1 LSNSKS
7 YDNSFSEIGQASA
20 ETLFSEFTEV
30 SLIRET
36 ESHQLFRAKR
46 YGRWYLLKAL
56 PPALRDSEI
65 HLQMLH
71 KEMEVLMQLQ
81 HPGIV
86 DCLGMEHLD
95 DYTDSEGNTISV
107 GPCIILEYIDGET
120 LVEAIKENSLP
131 FSSLTFSTFI
141 DELLDA
147 LAYMHSSGITHRDLK
162 PSNIMLTHN
171 GQHVKIIDFS
181 LADTNSHAILKQ
193 PSGTRKY
200 ISPEQETMTTS
211 DVRNDIYSLGVI
223 LDELLKGNPSIF
235 NHQSSIF
242 KKIAR
247 RCQLPINQRYPNIA
261 ALKADLARHSRRASR
276 LRWAAILMPFFLL
289 LIFSMFQFFNSY
301 KQNRIPRLTSKAIEQ
316 LEDSIVAT
324 GLTQHID
331 TLSRWEYL
339 DPKVNEKILS
349 VNAFIYV
356 YAETELPNCTES
368 ERTDILC
375 QMLDRWQ
382 TWHDH
387 IVRQAKF
394 LISKSEKDNK

>member
-1 LSNSKS
+1 MNN
-7 YDNSFSEIGQASA
+7 DNSYSEFTEEAILGINPQ
-20 ETLFSEFTEV
+20 FTEV
-30 SLIRET
+30 SLVKET
-36 ESHQLFRAKR
+36 ESHQLYRAKR

-56 PPALRDSEI
+56 PTSLRESEF

-86 DCLGMEHLD
+86 DCLGLEHLD
-95 DYTDSEGNTISV
+95 DYTDSEDNLISV

-120 LVEAIKENSLP
+120 LAEHLSSSPREGWEGAIA
-131 FSSLTFSTFI
+131 
-141 DELLDA
+141 ELLDA

-171 GQHVKIIDFS
+171 GLHVKIIDFS

-200 ISPEQETMTTS
+200 ISQEQATSTTP

-223 LDELLKGNPSIF
+223 LDELPLKGCW
-235 NHQSSIF
+235 

-247 RCQLPINQRYPNIA
+247 RCKRPIEQRYPNIA
-261 ALKADLARHSRRASR
+261 ALQADIARYQHRASR
-276 LRWAAILMPFFLL
+276 LRWAAALLPLFLFL
-289 LIFSMFQFFNSY
+289 TFSTFQLFNLY
-301 KQNRIPRLTSKAIEQ
+301 KQNRNPRLTAKAIEQ
-316 LEDSIVAT
+316 VEDSIKAT
-324 GLTQHID
+324 GLIEHID

-349 VNAFIYV
+349 VNAFIYD
-356 YAETELPNCTES
+356 YAESKLTDCNDR
-368 ERTDILC
+368 ERTDILY

-382 TWHDH
+382 TWHDD
-387 IVRQAKF
+387 IVGKVKP
-394 LISKSEKDNK
+394 LIQNKD

>member
-1 LSNSKS
+1 MNN
-7 YDNSFSEIGQASA
+7 DNSY
-20 ETLFSEFTEV
+20 SEFTEEAILGINPQFTDV
-30 SLIRET
+30 SLVKET
-36 ESHQLFRAKR
+36 ESHQLYRAKR

-56 PPALRDSEI
+56 PTSLRESEF

-81 HPGIV
+81 HPVIV
-86 DCLGMEHLD
+86 DCMGLEHLD
-95 DYTDSEGNTISV
+95 DYTDSEGNLISV
-107 GPCIILEYIDGET
+107 GPCIVLEYIDGET
-120 LVEAIKENSLP
+120 LAEKLN
-131 FSSLTFSTFI
+131 SSLFDGSW
-141 DELLDA
+141 DGAVAELLDA
-147 LAYMHSSGITHRDLK
+147 LAYMHSAGITHRDLK

-181 LADTNSHAILKQ
+181 LADTNSHTILKQ

-200 ISPEQETMTTS
+200 ISPEQATATTP

-223 LDELLKGNPSIF
+223 LDELPLKGYW
-235 NHQSSIF
+235 

-247 RCQLPINQRYPNIA
+247 RCKRPIEQRYPNIA
-261 ALKADLARHSRRASR
+261 VLQADIARYQRHASR
-276 LRWAAILMPFFLL
+276 LRWAAALLPLFLFL
-289 LIFSMFQFFNSY
+289 TFSTFQFFNLY
-301 KQNRIPRLTSKAIEQ
+301 KQNRIPRLTSRALEQ
-316 LEDSIVAT
+316 LEDSIKAT
-324 GLTQHID
+324 GLTEHID

-339 DPKVNEKILS
+339 DPMVNEKILS
-349 VNAFIYV
+349 VNAFIYD
-356 YAETELPNCTES
+356 YAETKLTDCTDR

-394 LISKSEKDNK
+394 LIPKKRE

>member
-1 LSNSKS
+1 MSNNKS

-20 ETLFSEFTEV
+20 ETLFSQFTEV

-120 LVEAIKENSLP
+120 LEETIKDNSSFFTLH
-131 FSSLTFSTFI
+131 SSFL

-200 ISPEQETMTTS
+200 ISPEQETMTTP

-247 RCQLPINQRYPNIA
+247 RCQLPIDQRYPNIA

-289 LIFSMFQFFNSY
+289 LTFSMFQFFNSY

-316 LEDSIVAT
+316 LEDSIAAT

-375 QMLDRWQ
+375 QMLDHWQ

-394 LISKSEKDNK
+394 LISKSEKDNR

>member
-1 LSNSKS
+1 MSNSKS

-20 ETLFSEFTEV
+20 ETLFSQFTEV
-30 SLIRET
+30 SLIKET

-56 PPALRDSEI
+56 PPALRKSEF

-120 LVEAIKENSLP
+120 LAETIKDNSSFFTLH
-131 FSSLTFSTFI
+131 SSFL

-181 LADTNSHAILKQ
+181 LADTNSHAILKR

-200 ISPEQETMTTS
+200 ISPEQETMTTP

-289 LIFSMFQFFNSY
+289 LTFSMFQFFNSY

-316 LEDSIVAT
+316 LEDSIAAT

-382 TWHDH
+382 SWHDH

-394 LISKSEKDNK
+394 LISKSEKANR

>member
-1 LSNSKS
+1 MNK
-7 YDNSFSEIGQASA
+7 DISFSD
-20 ETLFSEFTEV
+20 FSEETIQGISPQFTEV
-30 SLIRET
+30 SLLKET
-36 ESHQLFRAKR
+36 ESHQLYRAKR

-56 PPALRDSEI
+56 PPAMRNSEF
-65 HLQMLH
+65 HLQMLN

-95 DYTDSEGNTISV
+95 DYTNSEGNTISV
-107 GPCIILEYIDGET
+107 GPCIVLEYIDGET
-120 LVEAIKENSLP
+120 LAEKLNSSPLGGVWEGA
-131 FSSLTFSTFI
+131 I

-162 PSNIMLTHN
+162 PSNIMLTNN

-200 ISPEQETMTTS
+200 ISPEQSTATTP
-211 DVRNDIYSLGVI
+211 DIRNDIYSLGVI
-223 LDELLKGNPSIF
+223 LDELPLKGYW
-235 NHQSSIF
+235 
-242 KKIAR
+242 KKIAHH
-247 RCQLPINQRYPNIA
+247 CQLPVDQRYTNIA
-261 ALKADLARHSRRASR
+261 ALQADMARHSRRATR
-276 LRWAAILMPFFLL
+276 LRWAAILLPLFLL
-289 LIFSMFQFFNSY
+289 FVFSTFYFFDLY
-301 KQNRIPRLTSKAIEQ
+301 KQNRIPRLTSRALEQ
-316 LEDSIVAT
+316 LEDSINAT
-324 GLTQHID
+324 GLTEHID

-349 VNAFIYV
+349 VNAFIYD
-356 YAETELPNCTES
+356 YAETQLTDCTDRQ
-368 ERTDILC
+368 RTDILL

-387 IVRQAKF
+387 IVRQAKQ
-394 LISKSEKDNK
+394 LMPQQR

>member
-1 LSNSKS
+1 MSNNKS

-20 ETLFSEFTEV
+20 ETLFSQFTEV

-120 LVEAIKENSLP
+120 LEETIKDNSSFFTLH
-131 FSSLTFSTFI
+131 SSFL

-200 ISPEQETMTTS
+200 ISPEQETMTTP

-223 LDELLKGNPSIF
+223 LDELLNGNPSIF

-247 RCQLPINQRYPNIA
+247 RCQLPIDQRYPNIA

-289 LIFSMFQFFNSY
+289 LTFSMFQFFNSY

-316 LEDSIVAT
+316 LEDSIAAT

-375 QMLDRWQ
+375 QMLDHWQ

-394 LISKSEKDNK
+394 LISKSEKDNR

>member
-1 LSNSKS
+1 MMSNSKS

-20 ETLFSEFTEV
+20 ETLFSQFTEV

-120 LVEAIKENSLP
+120 LEETIKDNSSFFTLH
-131 FSSLTFSTFI
+131 SSFLN
-141 DELLDA
+141 ELLDA

-200 ISPEQETMTTS
+200 ISPEQETMTTP

-247 RCQLPINQRYPNIA
+247 RCQLPIDQRYPNIA

-289 LIFSMFQFFNSY
+289 LTFSMFQFFNSY

-316 LEDSIVAT
+316 LEDSIAAT

-375 QMLDRWQ
+375 QMLDHWQ

-394 LISKSEKDNK
+394 LISKSEKANR

>member
-1 LSNSKS
+1 MMSNNKS

-20 ETLFSEFTEV
+20 ETLFSQFTEV
-30 SLIRET
+30 SLIKET

-120 LVEAIKENSLP
+120 LEETIKDNSSFFTLH
-131 FSSLTFSTFI
+131 SSFLN
-141 DELLDA
+141 ELLDA

-200 ISPEQETMTTS
+200 ISPEQETMFTP

-247 RCQLPINQRYPNIA
+247 RCQLPIDQRYPNIA

-316 LEDSIVAT
+316 LEDSIAAT

-375 QMLDRWQ
+375 QMLDHWQ

-394 LISKSEKDNK
+394 LISKSEKANR

>member
-1 LSNSKS
+1 MSNNKS

-20 ETLFSEFTEV
+20 ETLFSQFTEV

-120 LVEAIKENSLP
+120 LEETIKDNSSFFTLH
-131 FSSLTFSTFI
+131 SSFL

-200 ISPEQETMTTS
+200 ISPEQETMTTP

-247 RCQLPINQRYPNIA
+247 RCQLPIDQRYPNIA
-261 ALKADLARHSRRASR
+261 ALKADVARHSRRASR

-316 LEDSIVAT
+316 LEDSIAAT

-375 QMLDRWQ
+375 QMLDHWQ
-382 TWHDH
+382 SWHDH

-394 LISKSEKDNK
+394 LISKSEKANK

>member
-1 LSNSKS
+1 MSNSKS
-7 YDNSFSEIGQASA
+7 YDNSFSEIGHASA
-20 ETLFSEFTEV
+20 ETLFSQFTEV
-30 SLIRET
+30 SLIKET

-120 LVEAIKENSLP
+120 LEETIKDNSSFFTLH
-131 FSSLTFSTFI
+131 SSFL

-200 ISPEQETMTTS
+200 ISPEQETMTTP

-316 LEDSIVAT
+316 LEDSIAAT

-339 DPKVNEKILS
+339 DPKVNEKILAYS
-349 VNAFIYV
+349 SFCRV
-356 YAETELPNCTES
+356 
-368 ERTDILC
+368 ILSS
-375 QMLDRWQ
+375 R
-382 TWHDH
+382 
-387 IVRQAKF
+387 
-394 LISKSEKDNK
+394 

>member
-1 LSNSKS
+1 MSNNKS

-20 ETLFSEFTEV
+20 ETLFSQFTEV
-30 SLIRET
+30 SLIKET

-120 LVEAIKENSLP
+120 LAETIKDNSSFFTLH
-131 FSSLTFSTFI
+131 SSFFN
-141 DELLDA
+141 ELLDA

-200 ISPEQETMTTS
+200 ISPEQETMTS
-211 DVRNDIYSLGVI
+211 PDVRNDIYSLGVI

-235 NHQSSIF
+235 NHQSSII

-247 RCQLPINQRYPNIA
+247 RCQLPIDQRYPNIA
-261 ALKADLARHSRRASR
+261 ALKADVAQHSRRASR
-276 LRWAAILMPFFLL
+276 LRWAAILIIPIILL
-289 LIFSMFQFFNSY
+289 LAISGAVWHNY
-301 KQNRIPRLTSKAIEQ
+301 YVQNRIPRLTSKAIEQ
-316 LEDSIVAT
+316 LEDSIAAT

-339 DPKVNEKILS
+339 DPEVNEKILS

-356 YAETELPNCTES
+356 YVETELPNCTES

-394 LISKSEKDNK
+394 LISKSEKANK

>member
-1 LSNSKS
+1 MNN
-7 YDNSFSEIGQASA
+7 DNSYSEFTEEAILGINPQ
-20 ETLFSEFTEV
+20 FTEV
-30 SLIRET
+30 SLVKET
-36 ESHQLFRAKR
+36 ESHQLYRAKR

-56 PPALRDSEI
+56 PTSLRESEF

-86 DCLGMEHLD
+86 DCLGLEHLD
-95 DYTDSEGNTISV
+95 DYTDSEDNLISV

-120 LVEAIKENSLP
+120 LAEHLSSSPREGWEGAIA
-131 FSSLTFSTFI
+131 
-141 DELLDA
+141 ELLDA

-171 GQHVKIIDFS
+171 GLHVKIIDFS

-200 ISPEQETMTTS
+200 ISQEQATSTTP

-223 LDELLKGNPSIF
+223 LDELPLKGCW
-235 NHQSSIF
+235 

-247 RCQLPINQRYPNIA
+247 RCKRPIEQRYPNIA
-261 ALKADLARHSRRASR
+261 ALQADIARYQHRASR
-276 LRWAAILMPFFLL
+276 LRWAAALLPLFLFL
-289 LIFSMFQFFNSY
+289 TFSTFQLFNLY
-301 KQNRIPRLTSKAIEQ
+301 KQNRIPRLTAKAIEQ
-316 LEDSIVAT
+316 VEDSIKAT
-324 GLTQHID
+324 GLIEHID

-349 VNAFIYV
+349 VNAFIYD
-356 YAETELPNCTES
+356 YAESKLTDCNDR
-368 ERTDILC
+368 ERTDILY

-382 TWHDH
+382 TWHDD
-387 IVRQAKF
+387 IVGKVKP
-394 LISKSEKDNK
+394 LIQNKD

>member
-1 LSNSKS
+1 MSNSKS
-7 YDNSFSEIGQASA
+7 YDTSFSE
-20 ETLFSEFTEV
+20 FSEETVQGISPQFTEV
-30 SLIRET
+30 SLLKET
-36 ESHQLFRAKR
+36 ESHQLYRAKR

-56 PPALRDSEI
+56 PPALRKSEF
-65 HLQMLH
+65 HLQMLN

-95 DYTDSEGNTISV
+95 DYTDGEGHLISV
-107 GPCIILEYIDGET
+107 GPCIILEYIDGQT
-120 LVEAIKENSLP
+120 LAELLNDKSGSSDNSSFFVLH
-131 FSSLTFSTFI
+131 SSFL

-200 ISPEQETMTTS
+200 ISPEQATATTP

-223 LDELLKGNPSIF
+223 LDDLPLKGYW
-235 NHQSSIF
+235 
-242 KKIAR
+242 KKIAH
-247 RCQLPINQRYPNIA
+247 RCQLPIDQRYANIA
-261 ALKADLARHSRRASR
+261 ALKADLARHSRRATR
-276 LRWAAILMPFFLL
+276 RRWAAILLPLFLL
-289 LIFSMFQFFNSY
+289 LLFSTFHLFNFY
-301 KQNRIPRLTSKAIEQ
+301 KQNRIPRLTSRALEQ
-316 LEDSIVAT
+316 LEDSIAAT

-339 DPKVNEKILS
+339 DPKANEKILS
-349 VNAFIYV
+349 VNAFIYD
-356 YAETELPNCTES
+356 YAETQLAECS
-368 ERTDILC
+368 ERDRTEILYR
-375 QMLDRWQ
+375 MLDRWQ

-387 IVRQAKF
+387 IVRQAKP
-394 LISKSEKDNK
+394 LIQKKR

>member
-1 LSNSKS
+1 MSNSKS

-20 ETLFSEFTEV
+20 ETLFSQFTEV

-120 LVEAIKENSLP
+120 LEETIKDNSSFFTLH
-131 FSSLTFSTFI
+131 SSFL

-200 ISPEQETMTTS
+200 ISPEQETMTTP

-261 ALKADLARHSRRASR
+261 ALKADLAQHSRRASR

-316 LEDSIVAT
+316 LEDSIAAT

-382 TWHDH
+382 SWHDH

-394 LISKSEKDNK
+394 LISKSEKANR

>member
-1 LSNSKS
+1 MSHSKS

-20 ETLFSEFTEV
+20 ETLFSQFTEV
-30 SLIRET
+30 SLIKET

-120 LVEAIKENSLP
+120 LEETIKDNSSFFTLH
-131 FSSLTFSTFI
+131 SSFL

-200 ISPEQETMTTS
+200 ISPEQETMTTP

-247 RCQLPINQRYPNIA
+247 RCQLPIDQRYPNIA

-289 LIFSMFQFFNSY
+289 LTFSMFQFFNSY

-316 LEDSIVAT
+316 LEDSIAAT

-382 TWHDH
+382 SWHDH